1 MRWSMKLVRVAL
13 AATMLGA
20 MFVAVQ
26 PAPAAEAV
34 TGADFNPGYIISDA
48 NFYKADAMS
57 ESEIQNFL
65 NAKIG
70 SCLNAN
76 CLNVYRMSTPSIAA
90 ETYCKAYAGA
100 TNETAAAIIFKVQA
114 ACKISAK
121 VILVTLQKE
130 QGLVT
135 RTSPSDGILRKA
147 MGMGCPDTSV
157 CDSQYYGFFN
167 QVYSAS
173 KQFNRY
179 GNGSFTT
186 RFQPGQV
193 TNIQWSPNAAC
204 GSSPVLVKNRATMA
218 LYYYTPYQPNAAAL
232 ANLGGTGDACSSYG
246 NRNFW
251 VYYNSY
257 FGSPNGDPM
266 GKLQAVTAANN
277 TVTVTGWA
285 VDPDVA
291 SSPIT
296 VRIYGAGWSQYVTAN
311 TASADANAA
320 FSGAGANHGF
330 SAQLYASVGQQ
341 NVCVDVANQ
350 GQGSHISLGCV
361 AVNVPSSIAVART
374 AGADRYDTAANIS
387 KTHYAPGVAVAY
399 IASGENF
406 PDALSIVPAAAAAA
420 SPVLLVNGTTV
431 PQVVATELARLKPQK
446 VVIVGGTQAIS
457 DSVAVQLQSIS
468 AAPVSRLGGIDRW
481 DTSLKIG
488 EVLGAAR
495 SGTAYVVT
503 GNNFPDALS
512 AASAAGSKDSPVLL
526 LDGRAAGVPANFTN
540 ALKKWGVNR
549 LVLVGG
555 TDAISTSLQQQLTA
569 IQGITAVERIQGS
582 DRFATSLAV
591 NVASYGA
598 AAQGF
603 VTNAYTFPD
612 GLTGGALAGR
622 ESAPLYLA
630 QPTCLNRDAIAQ
642 MQKSGAT
649 TATLFGGTAALGTQ
663 VATLTP
669 CS

>member
-1 MRWSMKLVRVAL
+1 MKLVRVAL
-13 AATMLGA
+13 AATILGTML
-20 MFVAVQ
+20 VAVQ
-26 PAPAAEAV
+26 SAPAAEAI
-34 TGADFNPGYIISDA
+34 TGADFNAGYLIDDSK
-48 NFYKADAMS
+48 FYDNDAMTQT
-57 ESEIQNFL
+57 EIQNFL

-70 SCLNAN
+70 TCLNSN
-76 CLNVYRMSTPSIAA
+76 CLNVYRMNTPSIAA
-90 ETYCKAYAGA
+90 ETYCKSYSGA
-100 TNETAAAIIFKVQA
+100 ANETAAGIIFKVQA
-114 ACKISAK
+114 ACNISAK

-179 GNGSFTT
+179 GNGGFTT

-193 TNIQWSPNAAC
+193 TNIQWHPNAAC
-204 GSSPVLVKNRATMA
+204 GSSPVTVKNRATMA

-232 ANLGGTGDACSSYG
+232 ANFGGTGDGCSSYG

-251 VYYNSY
+251 VYYNSF

-266 GKLQAVTAANN
+266 GKLQSVTGANN

-291 SSPIT
+291 SSPVT
-296 VRIYGAGWSQYVTAN
+296 VRVYGAGWSQYVTAN
-311 TASADANAA
+311 TPSADANAA

-330 SAQLYASVGQQ
+330 AVQLLTSVGQQ

-350 GQGSHISLGCV
+350 GQGSHIALGCI
-361 AVNVPSSIAVART
+361 AVTVPSSIAVART
-374 AGADRYDTAANIS
+374 AGADRYDTAAAIS
-387 KTHYAPGVAVAY
+387 RTHYAPGVPVVY

-406 PDALSIVPAAAAAA
+406 PDALSIVPAAAAAG
-420 SPVLLVNGTTV
+420 SPVLLVNGATI
-431 PQVVATELARLKPQK
+431 PQVVATEIARLKPQK
-446 VVIVGGTQAIS
+446 VVVVGGAQAVS
-457 DSVAVQLQSIS
+457 DSAATALQSIS
-468 AAPVSRLGGIDRW
+468 GVPVTRLGGIDRW

-512 AASAAGSKDSPVLL
+512 AASAAGSQDSPVLL
-526 LDGRAAGVPANFTN
+526 LDGRAKGIPANFAD

-555 TDAISTSLQQQLTA
+555 AEAISASLQQQLTA
-569 IQGITAVERIQGS
+569 IQGITTVERIQGP
-582 DRFATSLAV
+582 DRFATSVAI
-591 NVASYGA
+591 NVATYGA
-598 AAQGF
+598 ATQGF
-603 VTNAYTFPD
+603 LANAYTFPD

-630 QPTCLNRDAIAQ
+630 QPQCVSREVLAQ
-642 MQKSGAT
+642 MQKSGTT
-649 TATLFGGTAALGTQ
+649 TATLFGGPVALGAP

-669 CS
+669 CY